1 MNVLKDIEDMT
12 AMALDAKQIDELV
25 GEGGTCVFMW
35 STADGHP
42 VGVTMAY
49 VYRDG
54 VFWTTTPGWRKR
66 VKALRARP
74 KSSIVVIK
82 DGSSVTLKGR
92 TIIYG
97 PGDTDWADVK
107 SWFYAALSG
116 TAGDR
121 ADPGARAM
129 RQLLDSPSRVILETR
144 AEPLVTFDWQ
154 KFESALGTATAAGV
168 GSGDTAERKS
178 GRTDGSVPDVDL

>member
-1 MNVLKDIEDMT
+1 MTVLKDVEDMT
-12 AMALDAKQIDELV
+12 AMALDARQVDELV
-25 GEGGTCVFMW
+25 GDGGTCVFIW

-42 VGVTMAY
+42 VGVTVAY

-54 VFWTTTPGWRKR
+54 VFWTTTAGWRQR

-82 DGSSVTLKGR
+82 DRSSVTFKGH
-92 TIIYG
+92 TIIHG
-97 PGDTDWADVK
+97 PGDTNWADMK

-116 TAGDR
+116 TAR
-121 ADPGARAM
+121 NPADPAARAM
-129 RQLLDSPSRVILETR
+129 RQLLDSPGRVILETR

-154 KFESALGTATAAGV
+154 KFGSALGTAVAAGV
-168 GSGDTAERKS
+168 GSGDTAERKREDRWPS
-178 GRTDGSVPDVDL
+178 T

>member
-1 MNVLKDIEDMT
+1 MTVLKDIEDMK
-12 AMALDAKQIDELV
+12 AMALDAKQVDELV
-25 GEGGTCVFMW
+25 GEAGTCVLMW

-66 VKALRARP
+66 VKALRTRP

-82 DGSSVTLKGR
+82 DGSSVTFKGR
-92 TIIYG
+92 TIIHG
-97 PGDTDWADVK
+97 PGDNDWASVK
-107 SWFYAALSG
+107 SWFYAVLSG
-116 TAGDR
+116 TARDP

-129 RQLLDSPSRVILETR
+129 RQLLDSPGRVILETR
-144 AEPLVTFDWQ
+144 GEPLVTFDWQ
-154 KFESALGTATAAGV
+154 KFGSALGAPAAAGV
-168 GSGDTAERKS
+168 GSADTA
-178 GRTDGSVPDVDL
+178 

>member
-1 MNVLKDIEDMT
+1 MTVLKDIEDMT
-12 AMALDAKQIDELV
+12 AMALDARQLDELV

-49 VYRDG
+49 VYRDA

-66 VKALRARP
+66 VKALRTRP

-82 DGSSVTLKGR
+82 DERSVTFKGHT
-92 TIIYG
+92 TIHG
-97 PGDTDWADVK
+97 PGDHDWADVK
-107 SWFYAALSG
+107 AWFYAALSG
-116 TAGDR
+116 TARDPS
-121 ADPGARAM
+121 DPGARAM
-129 RQLLDSPSRVILETR
+129 RQLLDSPGRVILETR

-154 KFESALGTATAAGV
+154 KFGSALGAAIAAGV
-168 GSGDTAERKS
+168 GSQGTA
-178 GRTDGSVPDVDL
+178 